1 MARKRLPPGDAAGG
15 SFHKRDLFMFDFLL
29 LPPDIRQH
37 GDHGSHRMSPAR
49 SILRGELDKI
59 GLPTLLTILD
69 MERRGG
75 VLILQKGKQLGRL
88 FVRDGR
94 VIRAQ
99 LEGEQRLSGVDAVM
113 QFLSWPRG
121 VFELWQADVLGP
133 DEVQCSTTFLLMEAA
148 RRHDEAKQGV
158 GRTGGAVASGPA

>member
-1 MARKRLPPGDAAGG
+1 MRYKLAGNLEPAWWPVRSCG
-15 SFHKRDLFMFDFLL
+15 KNSCAFFCAWRSEFANIATRS
-29 LPPDIRQH
+29 P
-37 GDHGSHRMSPAR
+37 SMSPAR

-69 MERRGG
+69 MEKRGG

-99 LEGEQRLSGVDAVM
+99 LEGEHRLSGIDAVVH
-113 QFLSWPRG
+113 FLSWPRG

-133 DEVQCSTTFLLMEAA
+133 DEV
-148 RRHDEAKQGV
+148 
-158 GRTGGAVASGPA
+158 